1 MQLACL
7 HVGYQNDL
15 NFLPEQKSL
24 HTYVVLSRLRATSNG
39 HKIKIFTL
47 VALAPFAIYYQDIDD
62 FYDFRLD
69 VVTQWEA
76 IF

>member
-1 MQLACL
+1 MQLAYL
-7 HVGYQNDL
+7 QVGYQNDL

-24 HTYVVLSRLRATSNG
+24 YTYVLSRLRTTSNG
-39 HKIKIFTL
+39 HKLNIFTL
-47 VALAPFAIYYQDIDD
+47 VALAPFVIYYQDIDD
-62 FYDFRLD
+62 FNDFRLD

>member
-7 HVGYQNDL
+7 HDGYQNDL
-15 NFLPEQKSL
+15 NFLPEQKL
-24 HTYVVLSRLRATSNG
+24 LYTYVLSRLRATSNG

-47 VALAPFAIYYQDIDD
+47 VALAPFAIYYQDIND
-62 FYDFRLD
+62 FYDFCLD

>member
-7 HVGYQNDL
+7 HVAYQNDL
-15 NFLPEQKSL
+15 NLLPEQKSL
-24 HTYVVLSRLRATSNG
+24 KNLSSNG
-39 HKIKIFTL
+39 NKLKIFSL
-47 VALAPFAIYYQDIDD
+47 VALAPLAIYYQDIDD
-62 FYDFRLD
+62 FYDFCLD